1 MNKQSQQLNHSEI
14 LRLVSFVMEDYGSGL
29 EKNSFSE
36 AFLLMLEDVPQVDEG
51 PLSEIGLV
59 DCAYDI
65 YCELIN

>member
-1 MNKQSQQLNHSEI
+1 
-14 LRLVSFVMEDYGSGL
+14 MEDYGSGL